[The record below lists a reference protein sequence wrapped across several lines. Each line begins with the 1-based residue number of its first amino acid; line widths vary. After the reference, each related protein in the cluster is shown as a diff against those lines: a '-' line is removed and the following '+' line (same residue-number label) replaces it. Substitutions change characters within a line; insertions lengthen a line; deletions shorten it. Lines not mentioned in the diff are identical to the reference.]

1 MTGFLPNNRKGKF
14 AYRQAEEIVSRSVAM
29 WVQTVVQVISEAVD
43 KGESNG

>member
-14 AYRQAEEIVSRSVAM
+14 AYRQAEEMITRSVAM

-43 KGESNG
+43 KGES